1 MNYQPNN
8 QPLDKNP
15 VKPPN
20 EKLLWFAFLGAIF
33 IYSIVAVIVSQTGE
47 GFEVGKGFI
56 GLEGEIF
63 YALFYALLFLVI
75 IQLVIL
81 LKWNSK
87 GVHKLMELLPDD
99 KKKNIFM
106 VKYVL
111 AASMAIYGL
120 MLFLMNGNSSH
131 LILFSAL
138 AVVGMLLS
146 YPKK

>member
-20 EKLLWFAFLGAIF
+20 EKFLWYAFLGAIF
-33 IYSIVAVIVSQTGE
+33 IYSIGAVIISQSGE
-47 GFEVGKGFI
+47 GFKEGQGFVGLDSEMF
-56 GLEGEIF
+56 LV
-63 YALFYALLFLVI
+63 LFYMFLFLSL
-75 IQLVIL
+75 IQLAVL
-81 LKWNSK
+81 SKWNSK
-87 GVHKLMELLPDD
+87 VERKSAELLPEN
-99 KKKNIFM
+99 KKNLFTI
-106 VKYVL
+106 KYAL
-111 AASMAIYGL
+111 AEAMAIYGL